1 MSTKMIIDQ
10 EALRAKIGYKPHPQ
24 QELYHNSKA
33 RFRIATCGR
42 RFGKTTMGARDLEP
56 KLFIPDRM
64 YWIVGPT
71 YDLGEKEFRVIWNDL
86 IVKMGLGR
94 EKRIK
99 RSYNKKQG
107 DMKIEFP
114 WNTNLYVKS
123 GDHPDLLV
131 GDALDHV
138 IMAEAA
144 KHKQE
149 TFERYIRPSL
159 ADRRGGADF
168 PTTPEGHN
176 WLYNMWLMGRD
187 DTLPEYESWRF
198 PSWANPV
205 LYPGGF
211 DDPEIQLMRRTMSPE
226 EFEQEIAADFS
237 SFAGKIFPEW
247 DTAVHVTNL
256 QFNPNWKNYIAFD
269 WGYTNPLAA
278 IEFQVSPSDEVYV
291 WREHYQAYW
300 TVEQHCEFL
309 RNRTQPPGYHLDLA
323 FGDAADPE
331 AAAVVSK
338 YLVQCATDPR
348 AKENWREGID
358 LVRSFM
364 RDREHG
370 QDEFGT
376 PQYKPGFFID
386 HSCKFTIAELDDYK
400 APPSVKGKNVPE
412 FGMKMQDHAIDALR
426 YGLMHVF
433 RLGSIYSLS
442 DAMVTT
448 SAPAAIVAPGA
459 TDFTSLGSTFD
470 EGGIFTSGK
479 VF

>member
-237 SFAGKIFPEW
+237 RI
-247 DTAVHVTNL
+247 
-256 QFNPNWKNYIAFD
+256 
-269 WGYTNPLAA
+269 
-278 IEFQVSPSDEVYV
+278 PS
-291 WREHYQAYW
+291 
-300 TVEQHCEFL
+300 
-309 RNRTQPPGYHLDLA
+309 
-323 FGDAADPE
+323 
-331 AAAVVSK
+331 K
-338 YLVQCATDPR
+338 
-348 AKENWREGID
+348 
-358 LVRSFM
+358 
-364 RDREHG
+364 
-370 QDEFGT
+370 
-376 PQYKPGFFID
+376 PQ
-386 HSCKFTIAELDDYK
+386 
-400 APPSVKGKNVPE
+400 
-412 FGMKMQDHAIDALR
+412 R
-426 YGLMHVF
+426 
-433 RLGSIYSLS
+433 
-442 DAMVTT
+442 
-448 SAPAAIVAPGA
+448 
-459 TDFTSLGSTFD
+459 
-470 EGGIFTSGK
+470 
-479 VF
+479 